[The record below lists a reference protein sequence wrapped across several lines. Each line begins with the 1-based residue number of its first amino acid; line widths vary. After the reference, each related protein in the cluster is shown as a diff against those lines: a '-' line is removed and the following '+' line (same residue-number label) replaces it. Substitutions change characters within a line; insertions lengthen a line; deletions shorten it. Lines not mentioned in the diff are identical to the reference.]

1 MWFVEYGTRAAML
14 TSLKLEGFKA
24 YGDGVIP
31 LRPFTVLIGPN
42 GAGKTTL
49 MEAIDLLNW
58 LVVGS
63 ITELLEIKHWEYSD
77 LPHLRSATK
86 AFSITAT
93 LLLNKRIVVWELGL
107 GARRRP
113 GISHERVT
121 VFPKGADGNGNDGKV
136 VLERNGRQ
144 MSRTDEAGVVDKIT
158 QTLTS
163 SWLSAITDEDERR
176 FPWLVA
182 VANWARAIRGYF
194 FLDPNKLR
202 SSSRGEGQELGIN
215 GENLASFL
223 YRLHKKDRA
232 AFSRVQ
238 DRVKRHYPRLVG
250 ILPKAERYGWTH
262 LDITERWNGETATFN
277 ARQVSSG
284 LLRLMTVAAM
294 HELPNPPSVLL
305 LDEIENGVHPHL
317 LEGFVR
323 MLQEL
328 VQKRSTQVILAT
340 HSPITVN
347 FCKPEDVILVTRGAH
362 GHPTCIPLSAAKGFD
377 RLAEQFG
384 AGELWYNIGEDK
396 LTR

>member
-1 MWFVEYGTRAAML
+1 
-14 TSLKLEGFKA
+14 
-24 YGDGVIP
+24 
-31 LRPFTVLIGPN
+31 LIGPN

-49 MEAIDLLNW
+49 MEAIDILNW

-63 ITELLEIKHWEYSD
+63 ISGLMDVKGWEYSD

-93 LLLNKRIVVWELGL
+93 LRLRKRVVVWELGL

-113 GISHERVT
+113 GISRERVT
-121 VFPKGADGNGNDGKV
+121 VFPKGSDATGDDGEI
-136 VLERNGRQ
+136 VLERGGRH
-144 MSRTDEAGVVDKIT
+144 MERTDQDGVTEKIT

-163 SWLSAITDEDERR
+163 SWLSAVDDDDEKR
-176 FPWLVA
+176 FPDLVA
-182 VANWARAIRGYF
+182 VATWARAIRGYF
-194 FLDPNKLR
+194 FLDPLKLR
-202 SSSRGEGQELGIN
+202 SSSRGDGQELGVN

-223 YRLHKKDRA
+223 YRLHKKDRT
-232 AFSRVQ
+232 AFNRVQ
-238 DRVKRHYPRLVG
+238 ERVKRHYPRLVE
-250 ILPKAERYGWTH
+250 IIPKAEQYGWTH
-262 LDITERWNGETATFN
+262 LDVTERWNGETATFN

-284 LLRLMTVAAM
+284 LLRLITVAAM
-294 HELPNPPSVLL
+294 HELPNPPTVLL

-317 LEGFVR
+317 LEGFVK

-328 VQKRSTQVILAT
+328 VAKGATQVILAT

-347 FCKPEDVILVTRGAH
+347 FCKAEDVILVTRGDH
-362 GHPTCIPLSAAKGFD
+362 GHPTCVALAATKGFD

-384 AGELWYNIGEDK
+384 PGELWYNVGEEK